1 MADLQQADLQ
11 TAEPNGADVI
21 VEHLIAEGVPY
32 LFGLCGHGIV
42 GLMEAARTR
51 SDRIST
57 VSVHNEQIAG
67 FAADAYFRLTG
78 RPGATFTSC
87 GPGSVNIQM
96 AIANAMFDSS
106 AVLAITGNI
115 PTQQFNKGPFQ
126 EFGHHHQADFVS
138 AMRPYVKRSYQA
150 TRPDML
156 ASMMR
161 HAFGTMLAGRPGPV
175 HLDVPFNVFLETAP
189 AAAPDAHAWRAGLDL
204 RSAPPP
210 EALDRALDLLAAA
223 ERPLILAGH
232 GCLTGGAGAALAAL
246 AQELDVPVATTPQGK
261 GVLPD
266 DEALHLGPTG
276 RDGVY
281 PANRA
286 ARGAD
291 VVLALGTRFG
301 DRGTSSWHPGVTHD
315 FPPAR
320 LIHVDCDPAVLG
332 RNYPTSLGVVAD
344 AALFCRLLRERARAR
359 AIAPSAARRA
369 WLARAQSWKTRWQA
383 DVQGQAASADRAP
396 MHPARVVAEIAAAVP
411 DHTVLLSDIGAHHSW
426 CVQQMPMRRGGRFLQ
441 SGGGATMGFGV
452 GGAIGAQFAM
462 PDRPV
467 VAVVGDGGML
477 MHASAIATAV
487 EYELPVV
494 WVVWN
499 NCGYVSIRDLQR
511 GFLGAEAEFLTR
523 FRNMRT
529 GELRSTDFAA
539 LARAMGAQGVRA
551 EAPADLGAAI
561 AEALRAGGPTVIDA
575 AVSADAARMTAGS
588 WDMPP
593 VAGPMPNYDPD
604 PVEG

>member
-1 MADLQQADLQ
+1 MAELNL
-11 TAEPNGADVI
+11 AELKGADII
-21 VEHLIAEGVPY
+21 VDHLIAEKVPY

-51 SDRIST
+51 SDRIAT
-57 VSVHNEQIAG
+57 VTVHNEQIAG
-67 FAADAYFRLTG
+67 FAADAYFRLTR

-115 PTQQFNKGPFQ
+115 PTQQFNMGPFQ

-156 ASMMR
+156 PSMMR
-161 HAFGTMLAGRPGPV
+161 HAFGIMLAGRPGPV

-189 AAAPDAHAWRAGLDL
+189 CSVVDVQSWRAGVDT
-204 RSAPPP
+204 RPAPSP
-210 EALDRALDLLAAA
+210 EALDRALDLLAAS

-232 GCLTGGAGAALAAL
+232 GSLGGCAGEELAAL
-246 AQELDVPVATTPQGK
+246 ARELQIPVATTPQGK

-266 DEALHLGPTG
+266 DDTLHLGPTG

-286 ARGAD
+286 AREAD

-332 RNYPTSLGVVAD
+332 RNYPTALGVVAD

-359 AIAPSAARRA
+359 PLGPSAARPA
-369 WLARAQSWKTRWQA
+369 WLARTQAWKARWTA
-383 DVQGQAASADRAP
+383 DVRGQAASEDRAP

-426 CVQQMPMRRGGRFLQ
+426 CVQQMPMRRNGRFLQ

-499 NCGYVSIRDLQR
+499 NGGYVSIRDLQR
-511 GFLGAEAEFLTR
+511 GFLGTDAEFLTR
-523 FRNMRT
+523 FRNART
-529 GELRSTDFAA
+529 GDLVSTDFAA
-539 LARAMGAQGVRA
+539 LARAMGARGVRA
-551 EAPADLGAAI
+551 QSPADLGAAM

-588 WDMPP
+588 WNMPP
-593 VAGPMPNYDPD
+593 IAGPMPNYDPD
-604 PVEG
+604 PVGA